1 MAGKA
6 VAIDVGSHGIRV
18 LAVND
23 SKTGLAVTRFATFP
37 SKEQAAGLAQSG
49 IPIKGAICGLAGR
62 DMTLRY
68 TQVPPSPDWQLRNL
82 MELEIQELSSQSG
95 DQLSADYNLLPVL
108 DEDAEGETV
117 LMALARNEA
126 LERVNE
132 LVTEAGGTIA
142 AHVPN
147 CIAIYNAYLRAGP
160 VEEDAVV
167 CLANIGHET
176 MDIALVK
183 GVDLLFARNL
193 SGGGRVLNDA
203 ITAAF
208 NVSPRKAETLKKDLL
223 DLDPDSR
230 GRYAS
235 GQAEKVT
242 MAAGGA
248 ANMLSS
254 AIQSSVAFCKSQTG
268 IQDLQLDRILISGGS
283 ARLRGIRGRLREDL
297 RCPVEIFDPFQNTDL
312 AALPD
317 HERQQLD
324 QYRSEA
330 VAALGLA
337 ASGADDTL
345 YSLEILPESVK
356 RRQRFLNRT
365 VYNIAA
371 VLVMVVVLAVFAAS
385 QRKKL
390 DAMENDMEGLRVER
404 ARVVS
409 THKQAE
415 ELAGRN
421 HLLRQL
427 TDLLVERSLPRD
439 GTLHVLRA
447 LETHLEPEFWL
458 KSIKIATKTDN
469 VDGRPRRRNIVVV
482 EGLGKEIDRDVGHA
496 CESMVAKIKALPY
509 VGEVSLAK
517 HDRDDR
523 SNLHRFTLEFDF
535 LGKAAKARNQASTDD
550 KADKG
555 ANAKTNS
562 TDKKGKRPKGR

>member
-6 VAIDVGSHGIRV
+6 VAVDSGSHGIRV

-23 SKTGLAVTRFATFP
+23 GKTGLAVTRFAVFP
-37 SKEQAAGLAQSG
+37 AKDQVTGLVQSG
-49 IPIKGAICGLAGR
+49 IPLKGVVCGLAGR

-82 MELEIQELSSQSG
+82 MALEIQELSSQSG
-95 DQLSADYNLLPVL
+95 DQLSADYNLLPVV
-108 DEDAEGETV
+108 DEEAESETV

-132 LVTEAGGTIA
+132 LVTEAGGTIS

-208 NVSPRKAETLKKDLL
+208 NVSARKAETLKKDLL

-268 IQDLQLDRILISGGS
+268 IQDLKLDRVLVSGGS

-297 RCPVEIFDPFQNTDL
+297 RCPVEVFDPFENVDL
-312 AALPD
+312 ASLPED
-317 HERQQLD
+317 ERQQLD
-324 QYRSEA
+324 QHRSEA

-345 YSLEILPESVK
+345 YSLEILPEAVK
-356 RRQRFLNRT
+356 RRQRFLHRT
-365 VYNIAA
+365 IYNIAD
-371 VLVMVVVLAVFAAS
+371 VLVAVVVLSLFAAS

-390 DAMENDMEGLRVER
+390 DAMQTHLKRLKAQKASVLN
-404 ARVVS
+404 

-415 ELAGRN
+415 ELAQSN
-421 HLLRQL
+421 LLRQQIA
-427 TDLLVERSLPRD
+427 DLLAERSLARD

-447 LETHLEPEFWL
+447 LQKTLEPEFWL
-458 KSIKIATKTDN
+458 KSIKIHKKS
-469 VDGRPRRRNIVVV
+469 VSGVGRGQQHRNIVVV
-482 EGLGKEIDRDVGHA
+482 EGLGKEIDRDVGRA
-496 CESMVAKIKALPY
+496 CESMVANIKALPY
-509 VGEVSLAK
+509 VGEVSLASHK
-517 HDRDDR
+517 RDQH
-523 SNLHRFTLEFDF
+523 SNLYQFTLEFDF
-535 LGKAAKARNQASTDD
+535 LAKAAKAKEAR
-550 KADKG
+550 
-555 ANAKTNS
+555 
-562 TDKKGKRPKGR
+562 GK

>member
-6 VAIDVGSHGIRV
+6 VAIDAGSHGIRV
-18 LAVND
+18 LAVKD
-23 SKTGLAVTRFATFP
+23 GKTGLAVNRFVAFP
-37 SKEQAAGLAQSG
+37 AKDGAGGLVQSG
-49 IPIKGAICGLAGR
+49 IPLAAAVCGLAGR

-108 DEDAEGETV
+108 DEEADSETV
-117 LMALARNEA
+117 LMALARNEG
-126 LERVNE
+126 LERVSD
-132 LVTEAGGTIA
+132 LVTEAGGNIA

-208 NVSPRKAETLKKDLL
+208 NVSGRKAETLKKDLL

-268 IQDLQLDRILISGGS
+268 IQDLQLDKILISGGS

-297 RCPVEIFDPFQNTDL
+297 RCPVEIFDPFENVDL
-312 AALPD
+312 SALD
-317 HERQQLD
+317 EDERQLLD
-324 QYRSEA
+324 EHRSEA
-330 VAALGLA
+330 VVALGLA
-337 ASGADDTL
+337 ASGADDSL
-345 YSLEILPESVK
+345 YSLEILPEAVR
-356 RRQRFLNRT
+356 RRQRFLHRT
-365 VYNIAA
+365 IYNIAV
-371 VLVMVVVLAVFAAS
+371 VLVAVVVLAVFAAS

-390 DAMENDMEGLRVER
+390 DAMQGHLKKLKVEK
-404 ARVVS
+404 AAVLN

-415 ELAGRN
+415 DLAER
-421 HLLRQL
+421 
-427 TDLLVERSLPRD
+427 TDLQARVADLLAERSLPRD

-447 LETHLEPEFWL
+447 LQTHLEPEFWL
-458 KSIKIATKTDN
+458 KSIKVQFKAASRG
-469 VDGRPRRRNIVVV
+469 GRKERHNIVVV

-496 CESMVAKIKALPY
+496 CESMVANIKALPN
-509 VGEVSLAK
+509 VGEVSLASHK
-517 HDRDDR
+517 RDQK
-523 SNLHRFTLEFDF
+523 SNLYQFTLEFDF
-535 LGKAAKARNQASTDD
+535 LAKAAKAK
-550 KADKG
+550 KA
-555 ANAKTNS
+555 
-562 TDKKGKRPKGR
+562 KGK

>member
-6 VAIDVGSHGIRV
+6 TAIDAGSHGIRV
-18 LAVND
+18 LAVSD
-23 SKTGLAVTRFATFP
+23 GKAGLAVNRFAAFP
-37 SKEQAAGLAQSG
+37 AKDGAAGLADSG
-49 IPIKGAICGLAGR
+49 IPLKGAVCGLAGR

-108 DEDAEGETV
+108 DEEQDSETV

-126 LERVNE
+126 LERVSE
-132 LVTEAGGTIA
+132 LVGEAGGSIS

-160 VEEDAVV
+160 VEEDTVV

-208 NVSPRKAETLKKDLL
+208 NVSVRKAETLKKDLL
-223 DLDPDSR
+223 DLDPESR

-254 AIQSSVAFCKSQTG
+254 AIQSSLAFCKSQTG
-268 IQDLQLDRILISGGS
+268 IQDLKLDKILVCGGS

-297 RCPVEIFDPFQNTDL
+297 RCPVEVFDPFENVDL
-312 AALPD
+312 SGLPED
-317 HERQQLD
+317 ERQLLD
-324 QYRSEA
+324 QHRTEA
-330 VAALGLA
+330 VAVLGLA

-345 YSLEILPESVK
+345 YALEILPEAVK
-356 RRQRFLNRT
+356 RRQRFLHRT
-365 VYNIAA
+365 IYNIAA
-371 VLVMVVVLAVFAAS
+371 VLVAVVVLAVFAAS

-390 DAMENDMEGLRVER
+390 DAMESDLKALKRQKG
-404 ARVVS
+404 VVLN
-409 THKQAE
+409 THKQTD
-415 ELAGRN
+415 ELAQTN
-421 HLLRQL
+421 SLQSQIADYL
-427 TDLLVERSLPRD
+427 TERSLPLD

-447 LETHLEPEFWL
+447 LRTHKEPEFWV
-458 KSIKIATKTDN
+458 KSIKVQQKSTA
-469 VDGRPRRRNIVVV
+469 GSGGGLGARRQIVVV
-482 EGLGKEIDRDVGHA
+482 ECLGKEIDRDVGSA
-496 CESMVAKIKALPY
+496 CESMVAEIKKLGY
-509 VGEVSLAK
+509 VGEVSLPRHK
-517 HDRDDR
+517 GSQE
-523 SNLHRFTLEFDF
+523 SNLYQFTLEFDF
-535 LGKAAKARNQASTDD
+535 LAKAAKAKD
-550 KADKG
+550 KDKDT
-555 ANAKTNS
+555 AKAK
-562 TDKKGKRPKGR
+562 DKKGK